1 MLYFAGGTYVQ
12 LMATNKNML
21 YFRGTSFLCTSE
33 LQQIPFFMFSY
44 EKKKANKKKQT
55 KEYKTKENKRTNVQT
70 I

>member
-44 EKKKANKKKQT
+44 EKKSEQKNQT